1 MQNDLGAIYQQ
12 GARDMQQGNV
22 KNAQAYGTQIAGM
35 ASQALSTLNLY
46 VVRDVACWAAGS

>member
-12 GARDMQQGNV
+12 GAQDMKTGNV
-22 KNAQAYGTQIAGM
+22 KGMQGYGTQIAGM
-35 ASQALSTLNLY
+35 ASQALDTLNLY